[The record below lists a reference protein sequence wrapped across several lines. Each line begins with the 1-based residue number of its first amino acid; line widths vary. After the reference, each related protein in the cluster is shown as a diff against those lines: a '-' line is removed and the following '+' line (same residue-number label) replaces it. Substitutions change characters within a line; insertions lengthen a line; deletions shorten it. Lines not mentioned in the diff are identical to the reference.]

1 MEYRAKAQWSRDMCE
16 SDDIKKGP
24 VVDLTGIFCEHSC
37 GAVDTRECN
46 AMKHLIIA
54 EIRKSN
60 APSWVAQE
68 LEKKLSCRGCW
79 NCSAGRPFAIHLS
92 GAYDSHIALVNPAHP
107 CRRPEMKA
115 SAYL

>member
-1 MEYRAKAQWSRDMCE
+1 MCE

-37 GAVDTRECN
+37 GAVDARECN